1 MLLSTLYYHI
11 YIYKAVLSTRMVH
24 HYCFFFFVLDVKIT
38 HGKVPQVKCDKMY
51 KYGGMISPPNFR

>member
-38 HGKVPQVKCDKMY
+38 HGKVPLPRSNATKCTNMEE
-51 KYGGMISPPNFR
+51 